1 MGVPSDANLNTMG
14 KLNRIEEI
22 IITQIQIMRTIHS
35 DFTRKLTD
43 TQLKMMHPFQHN
55 KHMPNK
61 LTQHAGSEMQKGM
74 QAQSHEPK

>member
-1 MGVPSDANLNTMG
+1 
-14 KLNRIEEI
+14 
-22 IITQIQIMRTIHS
+22 MRTIHS

-61 LTQHAGSEMQKGM
+61 LTQHAESEMQKGM